1 MKKFEELKVN
11 DTIKVNDYTLKIT
24 GYNKEFNGYYIEGRK
39 NNDYNTYI
47 SLLVPS
53 KQYNKMD
60 EISKLYA
67 TPFNKVSE
75 VL

>member
-11 DTIKVNDYTLKIT
+11 DKIIINDYITKIT
-24 GYNKEFNGYYIEGRK
+24 GYSNELNGYYIEGRK

-53 KQYNKMD
+53 KQYDKMD
-60 EISKLYA
+60 EISKLYCI
-67 TPFNKVSE
+67 PFNKVSE
-75 VL
+75 VQ